1 MIWVILIVGIAVTV
15 FGAILI
21 SKSYDYEGVGFAI
34 IIIGGLIAFTSL
46 VVALF
51 LLSEMPSYYGIDEKI
66 EMYEEENAAIE
77 ASISLLVK
85 EYMDYE
91 EGIFTECAPESTM
104 TLIALYPELKANTLV
119 EKQIETYVNNN
130 NTIKE
135 LKSKRITVSLF
146 NWWLYFG
153 K

>member
-1 MIWVILIVGIAVTV
+1 MIWVILIIGLGVLIFGI
-15 FGAILI
+15 ILS
-21 SKSYDYEGVGFAI
+21 SKSYDAEE
-34 IIIGGLIAFTSL
+34 IGGTIACIGGVIAAIAFIASI
-46 VVALF
+46 V
-51 LLSEMPSYYGIDEKI
+51 LLCCMTDYYGIDEKI

-135 LKSKRITVSLF
+135 LKSKRITASLF